1 MEQDLKLL
9 DDQIGQLLANVSR
22 LIDENARLK
31 AALANTQA
39 VNAELRDRMTDARTR
54 VELALARLPAEWP
67 DSA

>member
-1 MEQDLKLL
+1 MEQDLQLL